1 MKIKVIFTGGTIG
14 SRLKNGYIGLS
25 ETPYTLIDTWLKNHE
40 NITFETSEP
49 YTVLSE
55 NMTSRHYI
63 RLARCIS
70 EQLDGADAV
79 IVTHGT
85 DTLCYTA
92 AFLGFVFADVK
103 VPIILV
109 SSGYP
114 LDDSR
119 ANGHDNFAAA
129 VDFARCGIGGVYAAW
144 CADDEAVIHLGTR
157 ILPHMPYSDM
167 LHSVDDSYFGKVK
180 AGKFVPNPRF
190 LYSGGGTKLFA
201 ETALPEK
208 LGGFGRALTLTCRPD
223 MCYPQLDKDTAAVM
237 LESYHSGTMCAD
249 ERLAEFAEQ
258 AKGLNIPLF
267 LSGANGREADYES
280 VKQYRDMGI
289 LPLPP
294 ASPSAMYVKLS
305 LAASYNKDPEEVMQI
320 DCGGEFVLI

>member
-25 ETPYTLIDTWLKNHE
+25 ESPYTLIDAWLKKHGNV
-40 NITFETSEP
+40 TFETSEP
-49 YTVLSE
+49 YSVLSE
-55 NMTSRHYI
+55 NITSRHYI

-70 EQLDGADAV
+70 EQLDGADAA

-92 AFLGFVFADVK
+92 AFLGFVFADLKIPV
-103 VPIILV
+103 ILV

-129 VDFARCGIGGVYAAW
+129 VDFARCGIGGVYAVW
-144 CADDEAVIHLGTR
+144 CADGEAKIHLGTR

-167 LHSVDDSYFGKVK
+167 LYSVGGSCFGTVRAGQFAPDPNFSYGDCETKLFFKNSVPKNLEGFGKV
-180 AGKFVPNPRF
+180 
-190 LYSGGGTKLFA
+190 
-201 ETALPEK
+201 
-208 LGGFGRALTLTCRPD
+208 LTLTCRPD
-223 MCYPQLDKDTAAVM
+223 MRYPKLESGTAAVM

-249 ERLAEFAEQ
+249 ERLAEFAAQ
-258 AKGLNIPLF
+258 AKGLDIPLF
-267 LSGANGREADYES
+267 LSGAGGRETDYES

-289 LPLPP
+289 LTLPP

-305 LAASYNKDPEEVMQI
+305 LAASYNEDLKKVMQI
-320 DCGGEFVLI
+320 NCGGEFV